1 MNCFYYESKFEIIFF
16 FLEVGGG
23 GGGEGWKD
31 RPTDPNQFA
40 SSTSL
45 KMGA

>member
-23 GGGEGWKD
+23 GGGRDG
-31 RPTDPNQFA
+31 RTDQQTQTNLPLQ
-40 SSTSL
+40 L
-45 KMGA
+45 L